1 MLLDIFKSDA
11 FGLVP
16 LTKAINDIPRVPT
29 MIGDMGLFTN
39 EPVDKTSV
47 AIERQKDVLALVPS
61 APRGSPGVVKG
72 VPRANVRNLNTTHL
86 PQRVMVQAEEVQ
98 NLRAFGSETDE
109 QMAMARLT
117 RKLAIAR
124 RDNDIT
130 IEYQRMGA
138 LKGQVLDA
146 DGSVLTDMFTE
157 FGVTQTTFSMVLS
170 NTATKVLQKVVA
182 LLRLVEDKLGGLNAS
197 GVVVLASNE
206 FMDAFT
212 GHPVV
217 QDAYRFYLSNK
228 LSEDYRGGFSFGGV
242 MWIENRSMING
253 TRFIAAGKAYAIP
266 LGVPDL
272 FTTFYAPAP
281 YMETVN
287 TPGLPFYAK
296 QKSLDYDL
304 GVEVQVQSNPL
315 HICTRPDAIVE
326 IDMG

>member
-16 LTKAINDIPRVPT
+16 LTKAINDLPRVPT
-29 MIGDMGLFTN
+29 MIGDLGLFTN
-39 EPVDKTSV
+39 EPVDKTTV

-61 APRGSPGVVKG
+61 APRGSSGVVKG
-72 VPRANVRNLNTTHL
+72 VPRSNIRDLRTTHL
-86 PQRVMVQAEEVQ
+86 PQRVSVMADEVQ
-98 NLRAFGSETDE
+98 NLRAFGKETE
-109 QMAMARLT
+109 EEVAMNRLKRKMAV
-117 RKLAIAR
+117 AR

-138 LKGQVLDA
+138 IKGQVLDA
-146 DGSVLTDMFTE
+146 DGTVLTDMFAE

-170 NTATKVLQKVVA
+170 NTATKVLQKVVS
-182 LLRLVEDKLGGLNAS
+182 LLRLVEDKIGGLAMS
-197 GVVVLASNE
+197 GLMVLCSPE

-228 LSEDYRGGFSFGGV
+228 LSEDYRSGFSFGGV
-242 MWIENRSMING
+242 LWVENRSVING

-296 QKSLDYDL
+296 QKNHDYDT

-315 HICTRPDAIVE
+315 HISTRPDAIVE